1 MTIRT
6 SNRSISPVRTS
17 DAVSDNTDLCLIV
30 SQLKNAT
37 THTGEMVMS
46 DGLAAPQKVLGSNEK
61 TNPNDQRFPENSSS
75 VTLSP

>member
-30 SQLKNAT
+30 WQIKNST
-37 THTGEMVMS
+37 PQTREMVMS
-46 DGLAAPQKVLGSNEK
+46 DSLTALKMALSSAARLTSTG
-61 TNPNDQRFPENSSS
+61 QRSPENSIS